1 MESVL
6 QSAAEQLLGPLG
18 AGGREEGGDG
28 DEAVGGRELL
38 EELLDEEWNEA
49 EIASVRGRAALR
61 RGAAVRAARHGAP
74 AAALLRAML
83 LEIAEQEEALARSAS
98 RGMLTLTALASW
110 RKWFIFYL
118 SLSCAEVRC
127 TFTV

>member
-1 MESVL
+1 ML

-49 EIASVRGRAALR
+49 EIASVRGRAAR
-61 RGAAVRAARHGAP
+61 FVAARLCVPRDMGAP
-74 AAALLRAML
+74 AGALLRATL
-83 LEIAEQEEALARSAS
+83 LEIAEQEERFAWSAS
-98 RGMLTLTALASW
+98 GGML
-110 RKWFIFYL
+110 
-118 SLSCAEVRC
+118 
-127 TFTV
+127 